1 MEETVNIMQG
11 NVQNRLIEDEMKD
24 SYLTYAMSVIVARA
38 LPDVRDGLK
47 PSQRRI
53 LVAMNDLGIGPRS
66 KHRKCAKIAGDTS
79 GNYHPH
85 GEAVVY
91 PTLVRMAQ
99 PFNMR
104 YPLVD
109 GQGNFGSVD
118 GDPAAAMR
126 YTEARMT
133 VFAMEMLEDL
143 KLDTVDYVPNY
154 DETREEP
161 SVLPSR
167 FPNLLANGS
176 GGIAVGMAT
185 SIPPHNLSEIA
196 DGIIHL
202 VENPECAIQ
211 DLLKFVHGPD
221 FPTGALICGRQG
233 VRDAYTT
240 GRGHVIVRA
249 RIHLEETKKKKRML
263 VVTEIPYQITKTR
276 IIESIVEAVKTDRIS
291 GIRDVNDESDREGMR
306 LVVEL
311 KQDAEEQVV
320 LNQLYKHTPLQDT
333 CGIIMIALVNGMP
346 RTLNLKELMQEY
358 VRHREQV
365 IRRRT
370 EHLLKKAEHEA
381 HIREGLLKALDH
393 IDEIIEIIRSS
404 ADVPD
409 ARRRLIERFQF
420 SEIQADTILEM
431 KLQRLTGLER
441 EKVRAEYEELKKQ
454 IADYK
459 MILADRNLI
468 LDIIKEDLHELK
480 RKYTDPRRTEIVGEI
495 GEFNA
500 EDLIAEESVVV
511 TISHDGYIKRMPLS
525 AYRKQRRG
533 GKGVT
538 GAETKEQDFI
548 EHLFVASTHDYIL
561 FFTNLGKV
569 HWLKVYDIPQLSRTA
584 LGRALVN
591 LISITQG
598 ELVRGLVRVRD
609 FTKGYL
615 LLATGKGVVKK
626 TALSAYGNPKKG
638 GIIALKL
645 REGDNLIGANVTN
658 GESDVIL
665 GTVNGQAIRFNEKE
679 LRPMGRPASG
689 VRGARLR
696 KDDSVCAMNIVDREA
711 MLLSFCENG
720 FGKRTPFDE
729 YPVTRR
735 GAIGVINIRASE
747 RNGKVVTML
756 PVRDGDN
763 LITITEQG
771 MVVRFSVDDVRPIG
785 RATQGVRL
793 IRLQEGDK
801 VGSVAK
807 IAREDIPEGDGEESC
822 PAELPKTSVPGE
834 HAENG
839 AVEPAEDE
847 IEEEPEN
854 EIEEETEEDEIVE
867 EGASEEE
874 GDEEKEESSGEDW
887 EDEE

>member
-1 MEETVNIMQG
+1 MQG